1 MVPYSLER
9 KRLVRDIDSALSE
22 APITVLATPPGWGKT
37 TALVNWSRQGSEAN
51 TSFCWISLEEADH
64 DPFVFLSSLISE
76 LRPHYPQLQALHDH
90 VQAQLLQ
97 QHQHAALRPL
107 IYQLIGQL
115 GPQQRPL
122 IFIFD
127 NFRHITPATP
137 PQIQAICSLLLLLV
151 QHVKQL
157 RIVILSRTVMPFMV
171 NLQIQGYLRIL
182 TTDVLAFTPD
192 EIIEL
197 GQARYMLRID
207 MAIAQRMADWSRGW
221 PVALVLALEDWKRS
235 NGQANLES
243 TLERVG
249 HTQVATFLREH
260 VFNGLPAPVQAF
272 LIDIA
277 ALNRFSAARCDQ
289 LREQQDSAQLITEIE
304 QHNLFIDIQHDF
316 HTFHPLFGQ
325 FLMGLLRR
333 SGEHGEALLRRA
345 AVCYQQWG
353 ECAYAFATLLLLQDI
368 ERLHELVIC
377 IAPDMRRE
385 GRQTQLIQW
394 IMQLRAMAPLPAAII
409 LLQIRLA
416 IEIVDWNT
424 AYTFIQQAM
433 VSGSP
438 DLIVEATLYE
448 VLIACLKRE
457 ARAQILL
464 QAIDVAALPAHLLGL
479 YYELAGRVALIQHD
493 RAGAIA
499 HLKQAINQ
507 HSLNSTRREP
517 ITLAHLYD
525 LLGLVFAEAG
535 NLTDSSY
542 YLDQAQA
549 TWNLLRYPHRRIITL
564 NNSAWVAIEKGNM
577 ADARRYLDLAYDLAE
592 YHMYVRGKL
601 LVLNTFADL
610 ALIEADL
617 AQAHERYQKA
627 AGYAAQQNMPHEHGY
642 AIAGALRCAALL
654 GDRDSMD
661 RWRAQL
667 NALPQ
672 GQATL
677 HQYAQQIAQ
686 AIASPDPR
694 DQLEI
699 AQAIS
704 VDAATAR
711 HDKIQLLL
719 LQALAAY
726 RLSGWDA
733 AKIYWAQL
741 ERATTAAHLHP
752 LLAIQCQ
759 HAAGLLSAAAPSPLA
774 SQLLS
779 LLPDSRPAI
788 ARAQA
793 DSPPLPALAA
803 QTETASG
810 KPTAPVWRFSALGS
824 CTLAHNH
831 QQVPLAPRPLDLLV
845 MMRLL
850 EAGAAGVAALRLW
863 EDVWGDQ
870 DYSSDALRQSLSRLR
885 RSTMLPI
892 RLHQGHC
899 QLTLDWNLVDY
910 DVWKLEEPL
919 IYHQIEGL
927 QEKIALYHGSF
938 LSHIH
943 HESRWLNQRRIALHR
958 RVLALREA
966 LALIKEK
973 TNPHEAFQI
982 YSQVLEEDGMREVAT
997 AGAMRCSAQL
1007 GDRKHAISIYQKFC
1021 SRLIEEL
1028 GADPSQWLVQ
1038 LYQEIAG

>member
-1 MVPYSLER
+1 MRE
-9 KRLVRDIDSALSE
+9 IDSALGE

-37 TALVNWSRQGSEAN
+37 TALVNWSHQGSEAN

-64 DPFVFLSSLISE
+64 DPFVFLSSLIGE
-76 LRPHYPQLQALHDH
+76 LRPHHPQLQALHDQL
-90 VQAQLLQ
+90 QAQLPQ
-97 QHQHAALRPL
+97 QHQHSALRPL
-107 IYQLIGQL
+107 IHQLIGQL
-115 GPQQRPL
+115 GPQQHPL

-127 NFRHITPATP
+127 NFRHIATATP

-182 TTDVLAFTPD
+182 NTDVLAFTPD

-197 GQARYMLRID
+197 GQARYMLHID
-207 MAIAQRMADWSRGW
+207 TAIAQRMADWSRGW

-235 NGQANLES
+235 SGRANLENI
-243 TLERVG
+243 LERVG
-249 HTQVATFLREH
+249 HTQVVTFLREH
-260 VFNGLPAPVQAF
+260 VFNTLPAPLQAF

-289 LREQQDSAQLITEIE
+289 LRAQQDSAQLISEIE
-304 QHNLFIDIQHDF
+304 HHNLFIDIQHDF

-325 FLMGLLRR
+325 FLIGMLKR

-394 IMQLRAMAPLPAAII
+394 IMQLRAMAPLPVAII

-424 AYTFIQQAM
+424 AYMFIQQAM
-433 VSGSP
+433 VSGNP

-457 ARAQILL
+457 ARAQSLL
-464 QAIDVAALPAHLLGL
+464 QAIDLAALPAHLLGL

-499 HLKQAINQ
+499 HLKQAISQ
-507 HSLNSTRREP
+507 HSINSTRREP

-535 NLTDSSY
+535 NLADSAY

-577 ADARRYLDLAYDLAE
+577 ADARRYLELAYELAE
-592 YHMYVRGKL
+592 CHMYVRGRL

-617 AQAHERYQKA
+617 VQAHERYRKA
-627 AGYAAQQNMPHEHGY
+627 AGYAAQQNMPHEHSY

-654 GDRDSMD
+654 GDQHSIEL
-661 RWRAQL
+661 WQAQL
-667 NALPQ
+667 SALPH
-672 GQATL
+672 GQASP
-677 HQYAQQIAQ
+677 HQYTQQIAQ
-686 AIASPDPR
+686 AIASPDPH
-694 DQLEI
+694 DQLAI
-699 AQAIS
+699 AQAIG
-704 VDAATAR
+704 VDATTAR
-711 HDKIQLLL
+711 HDKAQLLL

-726 RLSGWDA
+726 QLSGWEA
-733 AKIYWAQL
+733 AKNYWAQL
-741 ERATTAAHLHP
+741 ERAAPVAHLHP

-759 HAAGLLSAAAPSPLA
+759 RARGLLAAAAPSPLA
-774 SQLLS
+774 SKILGQLTGS
-779 LLPDSRPAI
+779 PAI
-788 ARAQA
+788 AHSQA
-793 DSPPLPALAA
+793 DSPPLPAIPVRAEA
-803 QTETASG
+803 ASG
-810 KPTAPVWRFSALGS
+810 KQAAPVWRFSALGS
-824 CTLAHNH
+824 CALAHNH

-850 EAGAAGVAALRLW
+850 EAGAAGIAALRLW

-910 DVWKLEEPL
+910 DVWRLEEPL
-919 IYHQIEGL
+919 TYHQIEGL

-973 TNPHEAFQI
+973 THPHEAFQI

-1028 GADPSQWLVQ
+1028 GADPSPWLVQ